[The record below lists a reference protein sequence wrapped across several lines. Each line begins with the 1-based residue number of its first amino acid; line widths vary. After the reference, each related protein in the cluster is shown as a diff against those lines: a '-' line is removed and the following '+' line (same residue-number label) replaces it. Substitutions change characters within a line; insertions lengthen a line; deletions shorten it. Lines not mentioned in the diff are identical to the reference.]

1 MMKSRYHDIFHQM
14 EKDREQGQGSNKN
27 SHLLIIDGLNTFIR
41 VFSAVPALNDDGMHI
56 GGVTGFLRSIA
67 ASIRQHKPTRCVIIF
82 DGKGGSARRKKLYPN
97 YKANRANK
105 TAFNR
110 HKEFASL
117 QDEQDSMKRQY
128 GRMIQYLNCLP
139 VTTMAIDQ
147 IEADDAIAY
156 LTTQVYN
163 KPDNRVTIVSTDRDF
178 LQLVDHRVS
187 VWSPVKKKMYTPDL
201 MREEFGIDAKNYL
214 LYRAI
219 TGDKSDNIPGVNGVG
234 LKTMIKRIPIITEY
248 SELSVD
254 RLVEYVSGLDKKYKV
269 HEILE
274 QSGDQIKLNYDLM
287 QLKDVDISGD
297 AKMKI
302 MHIAQDEITKMD
314 VLAFKKMFMVD
325 KMYTVIKDL
334 DTWLSSAFNPLNAY
348 RSL

>member
-1 MMKSRYHDIFHQM
+1 MKSRYQDIFHQI

-67 ASIRQHKPTRCVIIF
+67 AVIRKHKPTRCVIVF
-82 DGKGGSARRKKLYPN
+82 DGKGGSVRRKRMYPN

-110 HKEFASL
+110 YKEFASL
-117 QDEQDSMKRQY
+117 EDEQQSMKRQY
-128 GRMIQYLNCLP
+128 GRMIQYLQCLP
-139 VTTMAIDQ
+139 ITTLAIDN

-156 LTTQVYN
+156 ISNEIFTKQEN
-163 KPDNRVTIVSTDRDF
+163 KVTIVSTDRDF
-178 LQLVDHRVS
+178 LQLVNSRIS
-187 VWSPVKKKMYTPDL
+187 VWSPIKKKMYTPNI

-214 LYRAI
+214 LYRAL

-234 LKTMIKRIPIITEY
+234 LKTMIKRLPIITENRQ
-248 SELSVD
+248 LSVEEF
-254 RLVEYVSGLDKKYKV
+254 VEAATNAEKKYKV
-269 HEILE
+269 HEIIE
-274 QSGDQIKLNYDLM
+274 SNMDTIQLNYKLM
-287 QLKDVDISGD
+287 QLKDVDIAGTT
-297 AKMKI
+297 KLLIQEKI
-302 MHIAQDEITKMD
+302 HEEINPMD
-314 VLAFKKMFMVD
+314 VLNFKKMFMAD

-334 DTWLSSAFNPLNAY
+334 DTWMSTSFNSLNAF
-348 RSL
+348 RNL

>member
-1 MMKSRYHDIFHQM
+1 MMNNRYHDIFHQI
-14 EKDREQGQGSNKN
+14 EKDREQGRGSDKN
-27 SHLLIIDGLNTFIR
+27 SHILIIDATNTFIR

-67 ASIRQHKPTRCVIIF
+67 ANIRQHKPTRCIIVF
-82 DGKGGSARRKKLYPN
+82 DGKGGSAKRKKLYPN

-110 HKEFASL
+110 YQEFASL
-117 QDEQDSMKRQY
+117 DDEQDSMKRQY
-128 GRMIQYLNCLP
+128 GRMIQYLHCLP
-139 VTTMAIDQ
+139 VTTMAIDH

-156 LTTQVYN
+156 LTAQVYD
-163 KPDNRVTIVSTDRDF
+163 KPSNRVTIVSTDRDF
-178 LQLVDHRVS
+178 LQLVDDRVS
-187 VWSPVKKKMYTPDL
+187 VWSPVKKRMYTPDL

-219 TGDKSDNIPGVNGVG
+219 TGDKSDNIPGINGVG
-234 LKTMIKRIPIITEY
+234 LKTMIKRIPPITEY
-248 SELSVD
+248 TELSVD
-254 RLVEYVSGLDKKYKV
+254 RLVEYVSDLDKKYKV
-269 HEILE
+269 HELIE
-274 QSGDQIKLNYDLM
+274 KSGDQIKLNYNLM

-314 VLAFKKMFMVD
+314 VLSFKKMFMVD
-325 KMYTVIKDL
+325 KMYTIIKDL
-334 DTWLSSAFNPLNAY
+334 DTWLASAFNPLNAY